1 MQDLLFYS
9 CQSVD
14 NAPISPKNLDTIKE
28 QIRATKI
35 SIIEKETFLLNFKEL
50 SKEEVN
56 SRQDYIVGQILKEIY
71 SGLKEYAAVRNIGM
85 VVDKNNLLYGSPL
98 NVTDEFIKWMK
109 NYHTKY
115 KKQLGDK
122 K

>member
-1 MQDLLFYS
+1 ME
-9 CQSVD
+9 
-14 NAPISPKNLDTIKE
+14 NLKE
-28 QIRATKI
+28 QIRATKQA
-35 SIIEKETFLLNFKEL
+35 IIEKETFLLNFKAL
-50 SKEEVN
+50 STEEVN
-56 SRQDYIVGQILKEIY
+56 SQQDYIVGEILKEIY

-85 VVDKNNLLYGSPL
+85 VVDKNNLLYGKPL